1 MKYEKLSDGNSALIA
16 FFGGFACSGKIL
28 SRTRLPEDCDV
39 VVFYDYR
46 DFDTDFDFGA
56 YRKIAVVAW
65 SFGVGVAD
73 ILAEKIGNTYMRIAV
88 NGSPFP
94 IDDTRGIPAEIFRKT
109 LENFDGRAK
118 LKFFRRICGGSA
130 ELAELEPLLADRTAD
145 ELRDELA
152 FLGKAFAE
160 NPTASKH
167 WNAAFA
173 SCGDRIFPL
182 KNLKCAFGGMLDVG
196 EGEHLNV
203 SDFGVALSLAAQ
215 RVSKTRAGFD
225 KNSETY
231 SENAFVQRD
240 IAITL
245 AEKLL
250 DFDAH
255 TAEVANILEVGCGTG
270 FLTCELSPKFPAAQW
285 HLNDISERMC
295 ERAAAK
301 TAGAR
306 IVGGDVMSVN
316 FAEKMDLIVSSSCLQ
331 WVSDLSALFE
341 KFAKISSDGAVLA
354 FSTFGAE
361 NFRQIKKLTGD
372 GLRYYTRTEIRTLLA
387 AAGFRVLYSAEDI
400 LDITFATPAEVLRH
414 MKYTGVNGKFARF
427 WTPRKFADFSS
438 RYTAE
443 FSDGSGVVLTYNP
456 IYVIAEKSI

>member
-16 FFGGFACSGKIL
+16 FFGGFACSEKIL

-46 DFDTDFDFGA
+46 GFDTDFDFGA
-56 YRKIAVVAW
+56 YKKIAVVAW

-73 ILAEKIGNTYMRIAV
+73 ILAEKIGKTYMRIAV

-94 IDDTRGIPAEIFRKT
+94 IDDTRGIPTGIFRKT
-109 LENFDGRAK
+109 LENFDERAK
-118 LKFFRRICGGSA
+118 LKFFRRICGGTA
-130 ELAELEPLLADRTAD
+130 EFSELEPLLAGRTAT
-145 ELRDELA
+145 ELKDELA

-160 NPTASKH
+160 NSAAPKH
-167 WNAAFA
+167 WDIAFA
-173 SCGDRIFPL
+173 SCGDKIFPL
-182 KNLKCAFGGMLDVG
+182 ENLKRAFGDSLEVS
-196 EGEHLNV
+196 EGEHLSV

-225 KNSETY
+225 RNSESY

-245 AEKLL
+245 AEKLG
-250 DFDAH
+250 DFD
-255 TAEVANILEVGCGTG
+255 TRTTDVANILEVGCGTG
-270 FLTCELSPKFPAAQW
+270 FLTCELAPKFPAAHW

-306 IVGGDVMSVN
+306 ILGGDVMGVQ
-316 FAEKMDLIVSSSCLQ
+316 FPEKMDLIVSSSCLQ
-331 WVSDLSALFE
+331 WVSDLPALFE

-354 FSTFGAE
+354 FSTFGTE

-372 GLRYYTRTEIRTLLA
+372 GLPYRSRAELRRMLET
-387 AAGFRVLYSAEDI
+387 AGFRVLYSAEDI
-400 LDITFATPAEVLRH
+400 LDVSFAAPSDVLRH
-414 MKYTGVNGKFARF
+414 MKNTGVNGRFARF
-427 WTPRKFADFSS
+427 WTPKKFADFAS

-443 FSDGSGVVLTYNP
+443 FSDENGVVLTYNP
-456 IYVIAEKSI
+456 IYVIAEKLI

>member
-1 MKYEKLSDGNSALIA
+1 MKYERLSCGNSALIA
-16 FFGGFACSGKIL
+16 FFGGFACCGKIL

-39 VVFYDYR
+39 AVFYDYR
-46 DFDTDFDFGA
+46 NFDTDFDFGA

-94 IDDTRGIPAEIFRKT
+94 IDDTRGIPTEIFRKT

-118 LKFFRRICGGSA
+118 LKFFRRICGGTA
-130 ELAELEPLLADRTAD
+130 ELAELEPLLADRTAS
-145 ELRDELA
+145 ELKEELE
-152 FLGKAFAE
+152 FLGRAFAE
-160 NPTASKH
+160 NTAAPKH
-167 WNAAFA
+167 WNVAFA

-182 KNLKCAFGGMLDVG
+182 DNLKRAFGGSLEVG

-203 SDFGVALSLAAQ
+203 SDFGVALSLAAR
-215 RVSKTRAGFD
+215 RVSKTRAGFER
-225 KNSETY
+225 NSGSY

-245 AEKLL
+245 AEKLG
-250 DFDAH
+250 DFDTH
-255 TAEVANILEVGCGTG
+255 TADVANVLEVGCGTG
-270 FLTCELSPKFPAAQW
+270 FLTCELAPKFPAAKW
-285 HLNDISERMC
+285 HLNDISESMC

-306 IVGGDVMSVN
+306 IVGGDVMGVD

-331 WVSDLSALFE
+331 WVSDLPALFE

-372 GLRYYTRTEIRTLLA
+372 GLRYRSRAEIRTLLE

-400 LDITFATPAEVLRH
+400 LDATFATPADVLRH
-414 MKYTGVNGKFARF
+414 MKSTGVSGRFARF
-427 WTPRKFADFSS
+427 WTPRKFADFAA

-443 FSDGSGVVLTYNP
+443 FSDGGGVVLTYNP
-456 IYVIAEKSI
+456 IYFIAEKSI